1 MKAES
6 FPPIAQ
12 RDARVLIL
20 GSMPGVRSLEMQQY
34 YAHQQN
40 GFWYIM
46 TSLLGAKDC
55 DAYDERTALLQQ
67 HKIAVWDVLKYCVR
81 VGSLDSA
88 IEKDSM
94 VVNDFAGFFAVHPD
108 ICHVFFNGKK
118 AEKEY
123 RRHVLPFLPEV
134 CQDIQYKGLPS
145 TSPAMASLSKEDKL
159 KIWSCVIQT

>member
-1 MKAES
+1 MKAKS

-12 RDARVLIL
+12 KDARVLIL

-34 YAHQQN
+34 YAHPQN

-46 TSLLGAKDC
+46 TSLLGAEGTENYKV
-55 DAYDERTALLQQ
+55 RIALLQQ
-67 HKIAVWDVLKYCVR
+67 HKIALWDVLKHCVR

-94 VVNDFAGFFAVHPD
+94 VVNDFAGFFATHPD

-118 AEKEY
+118 AEQEY
-123 RRHVLPFLPEV
+123 RRHVLPFLTED
-134 CQDIQYKGLPS
+134 CQDIQYTGLPS
-145 TSPAMASLSKEDKL
+145 TSPAMASMSKQDKL
-159 KIWSCVIQT
+159 KMWSCVTQI